1 MNSSMMNPRPLSL
14 NILILFYLI
23 ATTLAIWRAISLQT
37 LDMFSI
43 ASILVLIGILKP
55 MSWSYLVLKI
65 YVILQTLA
73 VVAYG
78 VVAMIAWQVT
88 PDKLADSLNALPIPA
103 SLGVTLLISW
113 LTLQYVIIFKSSTKS
128 YLSQ

>member
-1 MNSSMMNPRPLSL
+1 MNSSMTNPRPLSL
-14 NILILFYLI
+14 NILIIFYIL
-23 ATTLAIWRAISLQT
+23 ATTLAIWRAISVQT

-43 ASILVLIGILKP
+43 ASILVLIGLLKP
-55 MSWSYLVLKI
+55 MSWSYLVLKV
-65 YVILQTLA
+65 YVILQTLV

-78 VVAMIAWQVT
+78 IVAIIAWQVT
-88 PDKLADSLNALPIPA
+88 PDKLTDSLNALPISA

-113 LTLQYVIIFKSSTKS
+113 LILQYVITFKSSTKS